1 MKSRFLFLGSTG
13 RRLVV
18 RGSLPRIGFVSSS
31 VHELP
36 KCVRHS
42 GRMRQGGSLCSPE
55 RNALKLLFLILI
67 VWRVPTTDA
76 ITLESALQTTLEKN
90 PAIQQAKTNLEQAA
104 GQRLVLR
111 SIMWPDAKLRVPA
124 GVQGGHRAGE
134 SGTKGF
140 GFLHGSF
147 TQALFNAAIPASRR
161 RGDVEVLIAQQQLN
175 VAVVEQLHGARLAF
189 YAALY
194 NRALQSIRQEQQ
206 RRLDENAVSQ
216 KQRYEA
222 GLIDRSAFT
231 SATVQARELDSQ
243 IEEAHRAYAEARLKL
258 AEAMGRELGPQAV
271 LPDVEGEL
279 QFAPKA
285 VDIDSE
291 TVAALERRADLKLA
305 RLFVR
310 AAGEDLHIIEAGYY
324 PAVDAKVSGEYIPV
338 SGIHREDTSRRTED
352 ISSQIRAGAVYT
364 WRVIDN
370 GKVAGA
376 AMQQRAT
383 REMNELTCRK
393 LEANVSRELLRIYHD
408 LEATEARQKSL
419 VAASA
424 AAEQSALVVAQNLA
438 GGLASQLEYRLTQ
451 NGFLE
456 TKSGLLDAIY
466 QHNLA
471 TAEWDRATG
480 RYFQFS
486 HDTAPNVH

>member
-1 MKSRFLFLGSTG
+1 MKSMRHAVALVGASFLSIL
-13 RRLVV
+13 
-18 RGSLPRIGFVSSS
+18 
-31 VHELP
+31 
-36 KCVRHS
+36 S
-42 GRMRQGGSLCSPE
+42 GAWG
-55 RNALKLLFLILI
+55 
-67 VWRVPTTDA
+67 V
-76 ITLESALQTTLEKN
+76 TLENALQTTLEKN
-90 PAIQQAKTNLEQAA
+90 PAIQQAKANLEQAA
-104 GQRLVLR
+104 GQRLVIR

-134 SGTKGF
+134 SGVRGF
-140 GFLHGSF
+140 GFVHGSF

-175 VAVVEQLHGARLAF
+175 VVVVEQLHAARLAF

-194 NRALQSIRQEQQ
+194 NRALRSIRQEQQ

-258 AEAMGRELGPQAV
+258 AEAMGRELGAQAV

-285 VDIDSE
+285 VDVDSE

-310 AAGEDLHIIEAGYY
+310 AAGEDLRIIEAGYY
-324 PAVDAKVSGEYIPV
+324 PAVEARVSGEYIPV
-338 SGIHREDTSRRTED
+338 TGIHREGTSRRTDD
-352 ISSQIRAGAVYT
+352 ISSQIRAGGAYT

-370 GKVAGA
+370 GKVGGA
-376 AMQQRAT
+376 SMKQRAT
-383 REMNELTCRK
+383 HEMNKLTCRK
-393 LEANVSRELLRIYHD
+393 LEANVGRELLRIHRD
-408 LEATEARQKSL
+408 LETTEARHQSL
-419 VAASA
+419 AGASTS
-424 AAEQSALVVAQNLA
+424 AEQSAHVVEQNLA
-438 GGLASQLEYRLTQ
+438 GGLASELEYRLAQ
-451 NGFLE
+451 NSFLE
-456 TKSGLLDAIY
+456 TKSGLLDATY

-471 TAEWDRATG
+471 AAEWDRASG

-486 HDTAPNVH
+486 EDTAQNVH

>member
-1 MKSRFLFLGSTG
+1 MKSIRFAIALVGASFLS
-13 RRLVV
+13 
-18 RGSLPRIGFVSSS
+18 ISSGA
-31 VHELP
+31 
-36 KCVRHS
+36 S
-42 GRMRQGGSLCSPE
+42 GVTLDT
-55 RNALKLLFLILI
+55 LLQI
-67 VWRVPTTDA
+67 
-76 ITLESALQTTLEKN
+76 TLEKN
-90 PAIQQAKTNLEQAA
+90 PVIQQAKAHLEEAA
-104 GQRLVLR
+104 GRRVVLR
-111 SIMWPDAKLRVPA
+111 SIMWPDASLRLPA

-140 GFLHGSF
+140 GFVHGLF

-175 VAVVEQLHGARLAF
+175 VAVVEQLHAARLAF

-194 NRALQSIRQEQQ
+194 NRELQSIRQDQ
-206 RRLDENAVSQ
+206 RRRLEENAVSE

-258 AEAMGRELGPQAV
+258 AEAMDSDLGPEAT
-271 LPDVEGEL
+271 LPDAEGDL
-279 QFAPKA
+279 QFSPVF
-285 VDIDSE
+285 VDVDSE
-291 TVAALERRADLKLA
+291 TAAALERRADLKLA
-305 RLFVR
+305 RLFIR
-310 AAGEDLHIIEAGYY
+310 AANEDLRIIDAGYY
-324 PAVDAKVSGEYIPV
+324 PEVEARVSGEYIPV
-338 SGIHREDTSRRTED
+338 SGIHREGTSRRTDD
-352 ISSQIRAGAVYT
+352 ISSQIRAGGAYT
-364 WRVIDN
+364 WSVIDN
-370 GKVAGA
+370 GKVRGA
-376 AMQQRAT
+376 AMTQRST
-383 REMNELTCRK
+383 RDMNELTCRK
-393 LEANVSRELLRIYHD
+393 LEANVGRELLRIHHD
-408 LEATEARQKSL
+408 LEATGARQKSL
-419 VAASA
+419 AAAST

-456 TKSGLLDAIY
+456 TKSGLLDATY

-486 HDTAPNVH
+486 EDTAPNVH

>member
-1 MKSRFLFLGSTG
+1 MKSIRFAIALVGASFLSISSGT
-13 RRLVV
+13 
-18 RGSLPRIGFVSSS
+18 RGV
-31 VHELP
+31 
-36 KCVRHS
+36 
-42 GRMRQGGSLCSPE
+42 
-55 RNALKLLFLILI
+55 
-67 VWRVPTTDA
+67 
-76 ITLESALQTTLEKN
+76 TLDTLLQTTLEKN
-90 PAIQQAKTNLEQAA
+90 PAIQQAKAHLEEAG

-111 SIMWPDAKLRVPA
+111 SIMWPDAKLRLPA

-140 GFLHGSF
+140 GFVHGSF
-147 TQALFNAAIPASRR
+147 TQPLFNVAIPASRR

-175 VAVVEQLHGARLAF
+175 VAVVEQLHAARLAF

-243 IEEAHRAYAEARLKL
+243 IEEAHSAYAEARLKL

-305 RLFVR
+305 RL
-310 AAGEDLHIIEAGYY
+310 
-324 PAVDAKVSGEYIPV
+324 
-338 SGIHREDTSRRTED
+338 
-352 ISSQIRAGAVYT
+352 
-364 WRVIDN
+364 
-370 GKVAGA
+370 
-376 AMQQRAT
+376 
-383 REMNELTCRK
+383 
-393 LEANVSRELLRIYHD
+393 
-408 LEATEARQKSL
+408 
-419 VAASA
+419 
-424 AAEQSALVVAQNLA
+424 
-438 GGLASQLEYRLTQ
+438 
-451 NGFLE
+451 
-456 TKSGLLDAIY
+456 
-466 QHNLA
+466 
-471 TAEWDRATG
+471 
-480 RYFQFS
+480 
-486 HDTAPNVH
+486 